1 MEMREWSNRG
11 SGWHTKNPGLLF
23 PDASTRKE
31 MLKNDVREKE
41 TDG

>member
-1 MEMREWSNRG
+1 MAY
-11 SGWHTKNPGLLF
+11 KNPGLLF

-31 MLKNDVREKE
+31 MFKNDEREKE

>member
-1 MEMREWSNRG
+1 MAYK
-11 SGWHTKNPGLLF
+11 KNPGLLF